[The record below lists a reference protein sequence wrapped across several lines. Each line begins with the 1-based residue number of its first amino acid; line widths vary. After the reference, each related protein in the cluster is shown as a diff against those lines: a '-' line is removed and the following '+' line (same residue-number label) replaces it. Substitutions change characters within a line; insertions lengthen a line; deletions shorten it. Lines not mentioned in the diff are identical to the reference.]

1 MRQLKLTALAFLTLS
16 IVFTIGCTKKKPIA
30 TKNTTEVKIIPVP
43 VTVTADVLGE
53 DGKPKRVNVDA
64 GTKFNVTYENGENST
79 SELPPI
85 NVKKGEVVPYPGYEV
100 SDDFPNGNPLKPYE
114 SKVFFVGYHK
124 KVVSTKVGENGVF
137 YEGINFD
144 EFDFDAVAKED
155 TSIVALFV
163 QPKKEGNVII
173 SFRTKHNKAP
183 KYFEADPNDKIKQ
196 PPHLYSTKTKPR
208 LIFKGWQKSN
218 CDINSASEKTKDLP
232 CAWDFTKTINE
243 NKSSTG
249 KNGFPIIAVWE
260 EVPET
265 NLIVSFHPVETPI
278 GVVAP
283 LPLSISKFAKIQAPV
298 DFVTRADANASN
310 PATASEEG
318 KVFVRWYKYI
328 EQDKN
333 AYQTP
338 FNFDNG
344 IIEDTKIYGFWEA
357 ENIKLKL
364 VNLKK
369 PAENKSLDVAY
380 GFTYDRIKT
389 ELDKHT
395 FTNPQGNDLK
405 LLGWKI
411 KGTSEL
417 IDLNSTTSA
426 LKFNTELEAVWQ
438 EARYNVTFKAGE
450 TSVNHLAGGAQVT
463 VIDESSTDLTM
474 PENVTKIAYGTLIKN
489 INSLVNTNGNLS
501 EATFTA
507 QAANASLYKGFRF
520 TGWKIKGAAS
530 GADMLV
536 SNSLAI
542 QDFHTIKSTETAD
555 KKFVDKDIVLT
566 ATWQPVEQDKV
577 VLKFVHPQN
586 LSIAPT
592 TKSLPID
599 TVLNKTTHAPAA
611 SSLTSKYSDFSDQWY
626 KDAGYTIPFDWGN
639 QITEDTTLYAKWTP
653 KTFAIS
659 WVYEYKENIT
669 RVVNGKVVLDRQE
682 TKTANLAGSLGF
694 AASEDPSLPTNIV
707 YGKTLPLPEVKNP
720 LPNHKLRWSVAKTN
734 DGQELTNFQF
744 GQTLVGE
751 NIKVTLI
758 DEGFSNSAILDT
770 MVRVLPPN
778 KTYIANVRF
787 PWKNYTFNIGV
798 TKEFYIAKFEVSQ
811 ELYSRQIDETKRYK
825 PQAGMTVNKANAL
838 VARLNRELASEL
850 RNWRGDGKNW
860 KFAIPHENQWRW
872 ASFGGRN
879 NEFTGPI
886 NDKNFPGAKGSSLNS
901 NENSKS
907 LITNYAVVARSALTG
922 QNADSLKVGTKLP
935 NELGLYDMAGNIS
948 EIVINRSG
956 NYRRYGGDFELVDQ
970 VGLFNR
976 IKPWSLHEPFPDE
989 GVSSIN
995 TGTTGL
1001 RLVLVQAN

>member
-1 MRQLKLTALAFLTLS
+1 MRQLKLTALAFLTIS
-16 IVFTIGCTKKKPIA
+16 IIFTLGCTKKKP
-30 TKNTTEVKIIPVP
+30 TSTTNTTEVKIIPVP
-43 VTVTADVLGE
+43 VTVTADVVGE

-85 NVKKGEVVPYPGYEV
+85 KVKKGEVVPYPGYEV
-100 SDDFPNGNPLKPYE
+100 SDEFPNGHPLKPYE

-124 KVVSTKVGENGVF
+124 KVVSTKTGEDGVV

-144 EFDFDAVAKED
+144 EFNFDAVAKED

-163 QPKKEGNVII
+163 QPKKTGNVIV

-183 KYFEADPNDKIKQ
+183 KYFEANPNDTIKQ
-196 PPHLYSTKTKPR
+196 PPHLYSTKTKPK

-218 CDINSASEKTKDLP
+218 CDVNSADEKNKDLP
-232 CAWDFTKTINE
+232 CAWDFKKTINE

-260 EVPET
+260 EVLET
-265 NLIVSFHPVETPI
+265 NLVVSFHPVETPI

-283 LPLSISKFAKIQAPV
+283 LPLSVSKYSKIQAPV
-298 DFVTRADANASN
+298 DFITRADASTSN

-318 KVFVRWYKYI
+318 KVFVRWYKYN

-333 AYQTP
+333 AYQTD
-338 FNFDNG
+338 FNFD
-344 IIEDTKIYGFWEA
+344 IAITEDTKIYGFWES

-380 GFTYDRIKT
+380 GFTYDKIKT
-389 ELDKHT
+389 EVAKHT
-395 FTNPQGNDLK
+395 FTNPQGNDLN

-411 KGTSEL
+411 KGSSNI

-426 LKFNTELEAVWQ
+426 LKYNTELEAVWQ
-438 EARYNVTFKAGE
+438 EARYNVTFKAGK
-450 TSVNHLAGGAQVT
+450 TSVNHIAGGAQVT
-463 VIDESSTDLTM
+463 VIDENSADLTM
-474 PENVTKIAYGTLIKN
+474 PENVAKITYGTLIKN
-489 INSLVNTNGNLS
+489 INSLVDQNGNLRVAS
-501 EATFTA
+501 FTA
-507 QAANASLYKGFRF
+507 KAADASLYKGFRF
-520 TGWKIKGAAS
+520 SGWKIKGAAS
-530 GADMLV
+530 GADMLI

-542 QDFHTIKSTETAD
+542 QNFHTIKSTETAN
-555 KKFVDKDIVLT
+555 KKFVDKNIVLT
-566 ATWQPVEQDKV
+566 ATWKPVEQDKV
-577 VLKFVHPQN
+577 MLKFVHPQN
-586 LSIAPT
+586 LSIVST

-599 TVLNKTTHAPAA
+599 TVLNKATHAPVA
-611 SSLTSKYSDFSDQWY
+611 SSLTSKYSNFSDQWY
-626 KDAGYTIPFDWGN
+626 QDAGYTIPFSWGN
-639 QITEDTTLYAKWTP
+639 KITEDTTLYAKWTP

-659 WVYEYKENIT
+659 WNYEYKENKT
-669 RVVNGKVVLDRQE
+669 RKVNGKLVLDSQE
-682 TKTANLAGSLGF
+682 TKTDNLAGNLGF
-694 AASEDPSLPTNIV
+694 ATSEDPSLPTSIV
-707 YGKTLPLPEVKNP
+707 YGNTLALPKVKNP
-720 LPNHKLRWSVAKTN
+720 LPNHKLRWSVATAN
-734 DGQELTNFQF
+734 GGQVLNNFHF

-751 NIKVTLI
+751 DIIVTLI

-811 ELYSRQIDETKRYK
+811 ELYSGQIDETKRYK
-825 PQAGMTVNKANAL
+825 PQNKMTVDRANAL
-838 VARLNRELASEL
+838 VTRLNRELAAEL
-850 RNWRGDGKNW
+850 HNWRGDGKNW

-872 ASFGGRN
+872 AAFGGRN

-886 NDKNFPGAKGSSLNS
+886 NDKNFPGAKGDSLNS

-907 LITNYAVVARSALTG
+907 LIPNYAVVGRSALTG
-922 QNADSLKVGTKLP
+922 QKADSLKVGTKLP

-989 GVSSIN
+989 AVSNSN

-1001 RLVLVQAN
+1001 RLVLVQVN